1 MIHTK
6 CMIIDGLFSMIGSSN
21 LDARSSEIN
30 EELDVIV
37 YDQEFGG
44 QMEAMFARDL
54 EKSREIH
61 PRRIQASHRNG
72 TGNRMADTSLS
83 LAALGSVVSGLTG
96 RAKTE
101 LGLQFSPHPV
111 SQRIASIGAQRRRHG
126 LRLFHLAGLT
136 VNISQ

>member
-1 MIHTK
+1 MILIHTK

-54 EKSREIH
+54 EQSRKYTLEEFK
-61 PRRIQASHRNG
+61 HR
-72 TGNRMADTSLS
+72 TVMERATEW
-83 LAALGSVVSGLTG
+83 LTLPF
-96 RAKTE
+96 R
-101 LGLQFSPHPV
+101 
-111 SQRIASIGAQRRRHG
+111 SQ
-126 LRLFHLAGLT
+126 L
-136 VNISQ
+136 